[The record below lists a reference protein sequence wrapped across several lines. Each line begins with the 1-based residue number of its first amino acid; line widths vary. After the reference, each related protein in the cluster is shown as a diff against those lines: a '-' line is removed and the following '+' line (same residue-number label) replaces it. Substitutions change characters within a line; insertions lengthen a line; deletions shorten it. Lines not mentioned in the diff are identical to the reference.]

1 MFDLF
6 TSLNMDGS
14 EQSIITIYFLISH
27 SAELFRL
34 LKFHIRQQKQKQLNA
49 YTISVIFNWAAFQRI
64 KEKKLWKTK
73 STNNNYYFVSVLL
86 FNTNVLVIVR
96 NLSWPAVSLFQKNR
110 KKRAIN
116 ERFQSSQTLIHTY
129 HICNLTRWPLI
140 RTVRILKSTPI
151 VVM

>member
-49 YTISVIFNWAAFQRI
+49 YTISVIFN
-64 KEKKLWKTK
+64 
-73 STNNNYYFVSVLL
+73 
-86 FNTNVLVIVR
+86 
-96 NLSWPAVSLFQKNR
+96 
-110 KKRAIN
+110 
-116 ERFQSSQTLIHTY
+116 
-129 HICNLTRWPLI
+129 
-140 RTVRILKSTPI
+140 
-151 VVM
+151 